1 MEFKMKS
8 ESFYDKNHK
17 GAVIGWWGTSVFLQG
32 KSPVVNG
39 KLRLQPNGLSYAR
52 WRHSY
57 QSMYGYPNPVYNGLN
72 SAYSTPLPKDAPI
85 NETYVRAYH
94 NEVIT
99 ITGNKFH
106 DEVAGIRVNLLD
118 LYRTRVEAA
127 NMVRKNALKLVHA
140 YKLLKKGKF
149 RQFCRTLGISAKR
162 PKSRQDNIPSLWLE
176 YSYGWA
182 PLLSDVFTM
191 LDQTFEVPGAF
202 IRKVYRKTV
211 DYSGMNNTT
220 FDKCSVSGTVSCRGV
235 ATAWVSVDVP
245 AVQAISQYGI
255 TNPIAVA
262 WEAVPFSFVVDW
274 FAPIGDFINSLGAT
288 AGLSF
293 SQYNITSTVTSDLRG
308 TNWSRINRWDTQ
320 WASANSTL
328 HYKSKLR
335 LVLAKPEWL
344 YPGNDGPLNQSM
356 TRVSYALSLVA
367 SVFGSKR

>member
-1 MEFKMKS
+1 MES
-8 ESFYDKNHK
+8 VSFDDKNHK
-17 GAVIGWWGTSVFLQG
+17 GAVIGWWGTSVFFQG

-39 KLRLQPNGLSYAR
+39 KLRLQPNELSYAR
-52 WRHSY
+52 WKHSY
-57 QSMYGYPNPVYNGLN
+57 QAMYGYRD
-72 SAYSTPLPKDAPI
+72 SAYDGMFSSYSTPLPTDVPI
-85 NETYVRAYH
+85 NETYVHAYH
-94 NEVIT
+94 SDIIT
-99 ITGNKFH
+99 LTGNKFH

-140 YKLLKKGKF
+140 YNLLKKGKF
-149 RQFCRTLGISAKR
+149 RQFQRTLGITAKR
-162 PKSRQDNIPSLWLE
+162 PKSKEDNIPSLWLE

-182 PLLSDVFTM
+182 PLLSDTFTM
-191 LDQTFEVPGAF
+191 LDRTFEVPSAF
-202 IRKVYRKTV
+202 VRKVYRKTV
-211 DYSGMNNTT
+211 DYSGEVKST
-220 FDKCSVSGTVSCRGV
+220 FEKCSISGTITCRGV

-245 AVQAISQYGI
+245 AIQAISQYGV
-255 TNPIAVA
+255 TNPLAVA

-308 TNWSRINRWDTQ
+308 TNWSRISRWDSK
-320 WASANSTL
+320 WASANSTF
-328 HYKSKLR
+328 HYKSKFR
-335 LVLAKPEWL
+335 IVPEEPEWL

-356 TRVSYALSLVA
+356 TRVSYALSLIA

>member
-32 KSPVVNG
+32 KSLVVNG

-57 QSMYGYPNPVYNGLN
+57 QSMYGYPNPVYNG
-72 SAYSTPLPKDAPI
+72 SITAYSVPLPKDAPI
-85 NETYVRAYH
+85 DETNVRAYH

-127 NMVRKNALKLVHA
+127 NMVKKNALKLVHA

-191 LDQTFEVPGAF
+191 LDRTFEVPGAF

-211 DYSGMNNTT
+211 DYSSINNTT
-220 FDKCSVSGTVSCRGV
+220 FDKCSISGTVSCRGV

-245 AVQAISQYGI
+245 AIQAISQYGI

-356 TRVSYALSLVA
+356 TRVSYALSLIA